1 MPDIITAAERA
12 AIEAYTGQITACPPC
27 TFSEV
32 VEHKGYRQAGNA
44 MARQASRERS
54 ASTGHLV
61 NELAALGCDVDRI
74 ARQTGLHFT
83 TVKKHL
89 GDKWK

>member
-1 MPDIITAAERA
+1 MPDILSKSELEAIAAYKGEVIR
-12 AIEAYTGQITACPPC
+12 CPPC
-27 TFSEV
+27 TFSEA

-54 ASTGHLV
+54 ASTGRLV
-61 NELAALGCDVDRI
+61 NELAALGYDVDRI